1 MQVILLIVS
10 NDDFLGMF
18 IAVISLS
25 RVIWLLNLLQT
36 LPLSLVSLQDTIL
49 KRIFTKNNI
58 QWNLSITSEST
69 SR

>member
-1 MQVILLIVS
+1 MPVIFLIVS

-49 KRIFTKNNI
+49 KRIFRRNNI
-58 QWNLSITSEST
+58 QWNLY
-69 SR
+69 

>member
-25 RVIWLLNLLQT
+25 RVIWLLNLLQI
-36 LPLSLVSLQDTIL
+36 LPLSLISLQDTIL
-49 KRIFTKNNI
+49 KRIFTRNNI
-58 QWNLSITSEST
+58 QWNLY
-69 SR
+69 

>member
-1 MQVILLIVS
+1 MPVILLIVS

-49 KRIFTKNNI
+49 KRIFTRNNI
-58 QWNLSITSEST
+58 QWNLY
-69 SR
+69 

>member
-49 KRIFTKNNI
+49 KKIFTRNNI
-58 QWNLSITSEST
+58 QWNLY
-69 SR
+69 

>member
-10 NDDFLGMF
+10 NDDFWGMF

-49 KRIFTKNNI
+49 KRIFTRNNI
-58 QWNLSITSEST
+58 QRNLY
-69 SR
+69 

>member
-25 RVIWLLNLLQT
+25 RVIWLLNLRQT

-49 KRIFTKNNI
+49 KRIFTRNNI
-58 QWNLSITSEST
+58 QWNLY
-69 SR
+69 

>member
-10 NDDFLGMF
+10 NDDFGGMF

-49 KRIFTKNNI
+49 KRIFTRNNI
-58 QWNLSITSEST
+58 QRNLY
-69 SR
+69 

>member
-49 KRIFTKNNI
+49 KRIFTRNNI
-58 QWNLSITSEST
+58 QRNLY
-69 SR
+69 

>member
-49 KRIFTKNNI
+49 KRIFTRNNI
-58 QWNLSITSEST
+58 QWNLY
-69 SR
+69 

>member
-1 MQVILLIVS
+1 MPVILLIVS

-25 RVIWLLNLLQT
+25 RVIWFLNLLQT

-49 KRIFTKNNI
+49 KRIFRRNNI
-58 QWNLSITSEST
+58 QWNLY
-69 SR
+69 

>member
-25 RVIWLLNLLQT
+25 RVIWLLNLLQI

-49 KRIFTKNNI
+49 KRIFTRNNI
-58 QWNLSITSEST
+58 QWNLY
-69 SR
+69 

>member
-25 RVIWLLNLLQT
+25 RVIWLLNLLQN

-49 KRIFTKNNI
+49 KRIFTRNNI
-58 QWNLSITSEST
+58 QWNLY
-69 SR
+69 

>member
-25 RVIWLLNLLQT
+25 RVIWFLNLLQT

-49 KRIFTKNNI
+49 KRIFRRNNI
-58 QWNLSITSEST
+58 QWNLY
-69 SR
+69 

>member
-58 QWNLSITSEST
+58 QWNLY
-69 SR
+69 

>member
-25 RVIWLLNLLQT
+25 RVIWL
-36 LPLSLVSLQDTIL
+36 
-49 KRIFTKNNI
+49 
-58 QWNLSITSEST
+58 
-69 SR
+69 

>member
-1 MQVILLIVS
+1 MQVISLIVS

-49 KRIFTKNNI
+49 KRIFTRNNI
-58 QWNLSITSEST
+58 QWNLY
-69 SR
+69 

>member
-36 LPLSLVSLQDTIL
+36 LSLSLVSLQDTIL
-49 KRIFTKNNI
+49 KRIFTRNNI
-58 QWNLSITSEST
+58 QWNLY
-69 SR
+69 

>member
-36 LPLSLVSLQDTIL
+36 LPFSLVSLQEL
-49 KRIFTKNNI
+49 F
-58 QWNLSITSEST
+58 
-69 SR
+69 

>member
-10 NDDFLGMF
+10 DDDFLGMF

-25 RVIWLLNLLQT
+25 RVIWLLNLLQI

-49 KRIFTKNNI
+49 KRIFTRNNI
-58 QWNLSITSEST
+58 QWNLY
-69 SR
+69 

>member
-49 KRIFTKNNI
+49 KRIFRRNNI
-58 QWNLSITSEST
+58 QWNLY
-69 SR
+69 

>member
-36 LPLSLVSLQDTIL
+36 LPLSLVSLPD
-49 KRIFTKNNI
+49 
-58 QWNLSITSEST
+58 
-69 SR
+69 